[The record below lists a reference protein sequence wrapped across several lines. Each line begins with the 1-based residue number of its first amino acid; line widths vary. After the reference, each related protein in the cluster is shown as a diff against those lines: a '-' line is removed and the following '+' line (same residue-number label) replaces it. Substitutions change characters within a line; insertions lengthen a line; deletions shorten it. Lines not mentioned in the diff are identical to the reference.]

1 MDKKIGSLMEAGLTK
16 FYFDKEMDKIA
27 RIANS
32 KVSSVRVVPLN
43 LVHLSGP
50 FLLWLL
56 ALSICILVFFHE
68 LSFNYRVKLRQRTL
82 DSIRQ
87 WNIEEDIRR
96 STLKKA
102 KTNHEHGGKNTNTRR
117 PNHEHGGKIQI
128 LSRTPYHEH
137 GGKNTNTI
145 RPNHEHGGKNTNARR
160 IKIEPQHRMTNVE
173 I

>member
-87 WNIEEDIRR
+87 WNIEEDIRK

-102 KTNHEHGGKNTNTRR
+102 KPIHEYGGKNTNTRTPNHEHGGKNTNMRR
-117 PNHEHGGKIQI
+117 PN
-128 LSRTPYHEH
+128 HEH

>member
-102 KTNHEHGGKNTNTRR
+102 KTNHEHGGKNTNTRT
-117 PNHEHGGKIQI
+117 PNHEHGGKNTNM
-128 LSRTPYHEH
+128 RRPNHEH

-160 IKIEPQHRMTNVE
+160 ITIEPQHRMTNVE